1 MFNKKLFNELKS
13 EKVQILKLLLIKI
26 LQMTTNVAMIFLIG
40 KSIEALIS
48 SSFSG
53 SKFILF
59 MLLIM
64 GLNIFLIKIE
74 AGISYKASYRI
85 KNNLRERLMKK
96 VFSFKMEYG
105 SKVSISEVINLG
117 VEGIEQLNL
126 FYSALLPQLLFA
138 LIGPVILFCIL
149 SFLNFKIA
157 IIMLLLIPLIPIAIM
172 MVQKLAK
179 KVVKTY
185 WKSYTNLSEVFI
197 DFLYGLTSLE
207 VFNADEDY
215 NDLLNEK
222 AEDFRVKT
230 MKLLMM
236 QLNNITVLD
245 LISYAGSA
253 LGIILSIY
261 YYSKGQLSIF
271 AAFSFIL
278 LSQEFFLP
286 LRRLG
291 ALFHV
296 AMNGITAANSLF
308 EILDLESIE
317 DFKNLIQDEKVDVE
331 VKNLNFSYGEKEILK
346 DLNMKI
352 KSNKITAI
360 VGESGCGKST
370 LAKLVGGFE
379 RNYDGEILYNGLSEI
394 SNDSL
399 NENIM
404 LVDNNPYF
412 FKESLRYNLKMAN
425 KNADDDKLR
434 QVLEEVGLYSYF
446 KNIGGLDSILESAG
460 NNLSGGQ
467 KQRLAIGRALL
478 KEPKILILDESI
490 SNIDKESEDLILNLI
505 QKLKEKMTIILITHR
520 LNTVLQAD
528 YIYYLDNKKVAEE
541 GSFEE
546 ISKGELFSGI
556 YKYQRELEMWGLNEE
571 INWIQKFNRKTP
583 ISCGW
588 SKVTNVFC
596 HIFWRKWTHICD
608 HVAITRLI
616 LPK

>member
-13 EKVQILKLLLIKI
+13 EKLQILKLLLIKI

-59 MLLIM
+59 MLLII

-74 AGISYKASYRI
+74 ASISYKASYRI

-105 SKVSISEVINLG
+105 SKISISEVINLG

-126 FYSALLPQLLFA
+126 FYSALLPQLLFS
-138 LIGPVILFCIL
+138 LIGPIILFCIL

-157 IIMLLLIPLIPIAIM
+157 IIMLLLIPLIPLAIM

-261 YYSKGQLSIF
+261 YYSKGQLSVF

-308 EILDLESIE
+308 EILEIESIE
-317 DFKNLIQDEKVDVE
+317 DFKNLIQDERVDVE

-346 DLNMKI
+346 GLNMKI

-370 LAKLVGGFE
+370 LAKLIGGFE

-412 FKESLRYNLKMAN
+412 FKESLRYNLKMVN
-425 KNADDDKLR
+425 KNADDDKLIE
-434 QVLEEVGLYSYF
+434 VLEEVGLYSYF

-556 YKYQRELEMWGLNEE
+556 YRYQRELEMWGLNEE
-571 INWIQKFNRKTP
+571 INWI
-583 ISCGW
+583 
-588 SKVTNVFC
+588 
-596 HIFWRKWTHICD
+596 
-608 HVAITRLI
+608 
-616 LPK
+616 

>member
-13 EKVQILKLLLIKI
+13 EKIEILKLLFIKI
-26 LQMTTNVAMIFLIG
+26 LQMMTNVAMIFLIG
-40 KSIEALIS
+40 KSIEALIT

-59 MLLIM
+59 MILII

-74 AGISYKASYRI
+74 ASISYKASYRI
-85 KNNLRERLMKK
+85 KNTLRKRLMKK

-105 SKVSISEVINLG
+105 SKISISEVINLG

-126 FYSALLPQLLFA
+126 FYSALLPQLLFS
-138 LIGPVILFCIL
+138 LIGPLILFFIL

-215 NDLLNEK
+215 NDLLNAK

-261 YYSKGQLSIF
+261 YYSKGQLSVF

-308 EILDLESIE
+308 EILEIESIE
-317 DFKNLIQDEKVDVE
+317 DFKDVLKDEEVDLE
-331 VKNLNFSYGEKEILK
+331 VRNLNFSYGEKEILK

-370 LAKLVGGFE
+370 LAKLVGGLE

-412 FKESLRYNLKMAN
+412 FKESLRYNLKIAN
-425 KNADDDKLR
+425 KNADDDKLIE
-434 QVLEEVGLYSYF
+434 VLEEVGLYSYF
-446 KNIGGLDSILESAG
+446 KNVGSLDSILESAG

-467 KQRLAIGRALL
+467 KQRLAIGRVLL

-520 LNTVLQAD
+520 LNTVLHAD

-556 YKYQRELEMWGLNEE
+556 YRYQRELEMWGLNEE
-571 INWIQKFNRKTP
+571 INWI
-583 ISCGW
+583 
-588 SKVTNVFC
+588 
-596 HIFWRKWTHICD
+596 
-608 HVAITRLI
+608 
-616 LPK
+616 

>member
-13 EKVQILKLLLIKI
+13 EKIQILKLLLIKI

-74 AGISYKASYRI
+74 ASISYKASYRI

-126 FYSALLPQLLFA
+126 FYSALLPQLLFS
-138 LIGPVILFCIL
+138 LIGPLILFCIL

-236 QLNNITVLD
+236 QLNNITALD

-261 YYSKGQLSIF
+261 YYSKGQLSVF

-308 EILDLESIE
+308 EILEIESIE
-317 DFKNLIQDEKVDVE
+317 DFKNVLKDEKVDVE

-370 LAKLVGGFE
+370 LAKLIGGFE

-425 KNADDDKLR
+425 KNADDDKLIE
-434 QVLEEVGLYSYF
+434 VLEEVGLYSYF

-556 YKYQRELEMWGLNEE
+556 YRYQRELEMWGLNEE
-571 INWIQKFNRKTP
+571 IN
-583 ISCGW
+583 
-588 SKVTNVFC
+588 
-596 HIFWRKWTHICD
+596 
-608 HVAITRLI
+608 
-616 LPK
+616 

>member
-13 EKVQILKLLLIKI
+13 EKLQILKLLLIKI

-59 MLLIM
+59 MLLII

-74 AGISYKASYRI
+74 ASISYKASYRI

-126 FYSALLPQLLFA
+126 FYSALLPQLLFS
-138 LIGPVILFCIL
+138 LIGPLILFCIL

-157 IIMLLLIPLIPIAIM
+157 IIMLLLIPLIPLAIM

-261 YYSKGQLSIF
+261 YYSKGQLSVF

-308 EILDLESIE
+308 EILEIESIE

-346 DLNMKI
+346 GLNMKI

-370 LAKLVGGFE
+370 LAKLIGGFE

-404 LVDNNPYF
+404 LVDNTPYF

-425 KNADDDKLR
+425 KNADDDKLIE
-434 QVLEEVGLYSYF
+434 VLEEVGLYSYF

-520 LNTVLQAD
+520 LNTVLKAD

-556 YKYQRELEMWGLNEE
+556 YRYQRELEMWGLNEE
-571 INWIQKFNRKTP
+571 IN
-583 ISCGW
+583 
-588 SKVTNVFC
+588 
-596 HIFWRKWTHICD
+596 
-608 HVAITRLI
+608 
-616 LPK
+616 

>member
-13 EKVQILKLLLIKI
+13 EKLQILKLLLIKI

-59 MLLIM
+59 MLLII

-74 AGISYKASYRI
+74 ASISYKASYRI
-85 KNNLRERLMKK
+85 KNTLRERLMKK

-126 FYSALLPQLLFA
+126 FYSALLPQLLFS
-138 LIGPVILFCIL
+138 LIGPLILFCIL

-360 VGESGCGKST
+360 VGKSGCGKST

-608 HVAITRLI
+608 LVAITRLI

>member
-13 EKVQILKLLLIKI
+13 EKIQILKLLLIKI
-26 LQMTTNVAMIFLIG
+26 IQMTSNVAMIFLIG

-59 MLLIM
+59 MLLLI

-74 AGISYKASYRI
+74 ASISYKASYRI
-85 KNNLRERLMKK
+85 KNTLRERLMKK

-105 SKVSISEVINLG
+105 NKISISEVINLG

-126 FYSALLPQLLFA
+126 FYSALLPQLLFS
-138 LIGPVILFCIL
+138 LIGPLILFCIL

-157 IIMLLLIPLIPIAIM
+157 IIMLLLIPLIPLAIM

-261 YYSKGQLSIF
+261 YYSKGQLSVF

-308 EILDLESIE
+308 EILEIESIE
-317 DFKNLIQDEKVDVE
+317 DFEEVLKDEKVDVE
-331 VKNLNFSYGEKEILK
+331 VKNLSFSYGEKKILK

-434 QVLEEVGLYSYF
+434 KVLEEVGLYSYF
-446 KNIGGLDSILESAG
+446 KNTGGLDSILESAG

-490 SNIDKESEDLILNLI
+490 SNIDKESEDLILDLI

-556 YKYQRELEMWGLNEE
+556 YRYQRELEMWGLNEE
-571 INWIQKFNRKTP
+571 INWI
-583 ISCGW
+583 
-588 SKVTNVFC
+588 
-596 HIFWRKWTHICD
+596 
-608 HVAITRLI
+608 
-616 LPK
+616 

>member
-13 EKVQILKLLLIKI
+13 EKLQILKLLLIKI

-59 MLLIM
+59 MLLII

-74 AGISYKASYRI
+74 SSISYKASYRI
-85 KNNLRERLMKK
+85 KNTLRERLMKK

-126 FYSALLPQLLFA
+126 FYSALLPQLLFS
-138 LIGPVILFCIL
+138 LIGPLILFCIL

-245 LISYAGSA
+245 LISYVGSA

-308 EILDLESIE
+308 EILEIESIE

-331 VKNLNFSYGEKEILK
+331 VKNLSFSYGEKEILR

-370 LAKLVGGFE
+370 LAKLIGGFE

-425 KNADDDKLR
+425 KNADDDKLIE
-434 QVLEEVGLYSYF
+434 VLEEVGLYSYF

-571 INWIQKFNRKTP
+571 INWI
-583 ISCGW
+583 
-588 SKVTNVFC
+588 
-596 HIFWRKWTHICD
+596 
-608 HVAITRLI
+608 
-616 LPK
+616 

>member
-13 EKVQILKLLLIKI
+13 EKIQILKLLLIKI
-26 LQMTTNVAMIFLIG
+26 IQMTTNVAMIFLIG

-59 MLLIM
+59 MLLLI

-74 AGISYKASYRI
+74 ASISYKASYRI

-105 SKVSISEVINLG
+105 SKISISEVINLG

-126 FYSALLPQLLFA
+126 FYSALLPQLLFS
-138 LIGPVILFCIL
+138 LIGPIILFCIL
-149 SFLNFKIA
+149 SFLDFKIA
-157 IIMLLLIPLIPIAIM
+157 IIMLLLIPLIPLAIM

-261 YYSKGQLSIF
+261 YYSRGQLSVF

-308 EILDLESIE
+308 EILEIESIE
-317 DFKNLIQDEKVDVE
+317 DFEDLLKDEKVDVE
-331 VKNLNFSYGEKEILK
+331 VKNLSFSYGEKEVLK

-404 LVDNNPYF
+404 LVDNTPYF

-434 QVLEEVGLYSYF
+434 KVLEEVGLYSYF

-478 KEPKILILDESI
+478 KGPKILILDESI

-571 INWIQKFNRKTP
+571 INWI
-583 ISCGW
+583 
-588 SKVTNVFC
+588 
-596 HIFWRKWTHICD
+596 
-608 HVAITRLI
+608 
-616 LPK
+616 

>member
-59 MLLIM
+59 MLLII

-74 AGISYKASYRI
+74 ASISYKASYRI

-126 FYSALLPQLLFA
+126 FYSALLPQLLFS
-138 LIGPVILFCIL
+138 LIGPLILFCIL

-261 YYSKGQLSIF
+261 YYSRGQLSVF

-308 EILDLESIE
+308 EILEIESIE
-317 DFKNLIQDEKVDVE
+317 DFKNLIQDERVDVE

-346 DLNMKI
+346 GLNMKI

-370 LAKLVGGFE
+370 LAKLIGGFE

-425 KNADDDKLR
+425 KNADDDKLIE
-434 QVLEEVGLYSYF
+434 VLEEVGLYSYF

-556 YKYQRELEMWGLNEE
+556 YRYQRELEMWGLNEE
-571 INWIQKFNRKTP
+571 INWI
-583 ISCGW
+583 
-588 SKVTNVFC
+588 
-596 HIFWRKWTHICD
+596 
-608 HVAITRLI
+608 
-616 LPK
+616 

>member
-13 EKVQILKLLLIKI
+13 EKIQILKLLLIKI
-26 LQMTTNVAMIFLIG
+26 IHMTTNVAMIFLIG

-59 MLLIM
+59 MLLII

-74 AGISYKASYRI
+74 ASISYKASYRI
-85 KNNLRERLMKK
+85 KNTLRERLIKK

-105 SKVSISEVINLG
+105 SKISISEVINLG

-126 FYSALLPQLLFA
+126 FYSALLPQLLFS
-138 LIGPVILFCIL
+138 LIGPLILFFIL
-149 SFLNFKIA
+149 SFLDFKIA
-157 IIMLLLIPLIPIAIM
+157 IIMLLLIPLIPLAIM

-261 YYSKGQLSIF
+261 YYSKGQLSVF

-331 VKNLNFSYGEKEILK
+331 VKNLNFSYGEKEILR

-370 LAKLVGGFE
+370 LAKLIGGFE
-379 RNYDGEILYNGLSEI
+379 RNYDGEMLYNGLSEI

-434 QVLEEVGLYSYF
+434 KVLEEVGLYSYF

-520 LNTVLQAD
+520 LNTVVHAD
-528 YIYYLDNKKVAEE
+528 YVYYLDNKKVAEE
-541 GSFEE
+541 GDFEE
-546 ISKGELFSGI
+546 ISKGKLFSGI
-556 YKYQRELEMWGLNEE
+556 YRYQRELEMWGLNEE
-571 INWIQKFNRKTP
+571 IN
-583 ISCGW
+583 
-588 SKVTNVFC
+588 
-596 HIFWRKWTHICD
+596 
-608 HVAITRLI
+608 
-616 LPK
+616 

>member
-13 EKVQILKLLLIKI
+13 EKIQILKLLLIKI
-26 LQMTTNVAMIFLIG
+26 IQMTTNVAMIFLIG

-59 MLLIM
+59 MLLLI

-74 AGISYKASYRI
+74 ASISYKASYRI

-105 SKVSISEVINLG
+105 SKISISEVINLG

-126 FYSALLPQLLFA
+126 FYSALLPQLLFS
-138 LIGPVILFCIL
+138 LIGPLILFCIL

-245 LISYAGSA
+245 LISYVGSA

-308 EILDLESIE
+308 EILEIESIE
-317 DFKNLIQDEKVDVE
+317 DFKNLIQDERVDVE
-331 VKNLNFSYGEKEILK
+331 VKNLSFSYGEKEILR

-370 LAKLVGGFE
+370 LAKLIGGFE

-425 KNADDDKLR
+425 KNADDDKLIE
-434 QVLEEVGLYSYF
+434 VLEEVGLYSYF

-571 INWIQKFNRKTP
+571 IN
-583 ISCGW
+583 
-588 SKVTNVFC
+588 
-596 HIFWRKWTHICD
+596 
-608 HVAITRLI
+608 
-616 LPK
+616 

>member
-13 EKVQILKLLLIKI
+13 EKLQILKLLLIKI

-59 MLLIM
+59 MLLII

-74 AGISYKASYRI
+74 SSISYKASYRI

-126 FYSALLPQLLFA
+126 FYSALLPQLLFS
-138 LIGPVILFCIL
+138 LIGPLILFCIL

-157 IIMLLLIPLIPIAIM
+157 IIMLLLIPLIPLAIM

-245 LISYAGSA
+245 LISYTGSA

-308 EILDLESIE
+308 EILEIESIE
-317 DFKNLIQDEKVDVE
+317 DFKNVLKDEKVDVE
-331 VKNLNFSYGEKEILK
+331 VKNLSFSYGEKEILK

-379 RNYDGEILYNGLSEI
+379 RNYNGEILYNGLSEI

-425 KNADDDKLR
+425 KNADDDKLIE
-434 QVLEEVGLYSYF
+434 VLEEVGLYSYF
-446 KNIGGLDSILESAG
+446 KNTGGLDSILESAG

-467 KQRLAIGRALL
+467 KQRLAIGRVLL

-571 INWIQKFNRKTP
+571 INWI
-583 ISCGW
+583 
-588 SKVTNVFC
+588 
-596 HIFWRKWTHICD
+596 
-608 HVAITRLI
+608 
-616 LPK
+616 

>member
-13 EKVQILKLLLIKI
+13 EKIQILKLLLIKI
-26 LQMTTNVAMIFLIG
+26 IQMTTNVAMIFLIG

-74 AGISYKASYRI
+74 ASISYKASYRI

-126 FYSALLPQLLFA
+126 FYSALLPQLLFS
-138 LIGPVILFCIL
+138 LIGPLILFCLL

-308 EILDLESIE
+308 EILEIESIE
-317 DFKNLIQDEKVDVE
+317 DFEDLLKDEKVDVE
-331 VKNLNFSYGEKEILK
+331 VKNLSFSYGEKEVLK

-370 LAKLVGGFE
+370 LAKLIGGFE
-379 RNYDGEILYNGLSEI
+379 RNYDGDILYNGLSEI

-425 KNADDDKLR
+425 KNADDDKLIE
-434 QVLEEVGLYSYF
+434 VLEEVGLYSYF

-528 YIYYLDNKKVAEE
+528 YIYYLDNKKIAEE

-556 YKYQRELEMWGLNEE
+556 YRYQRELEMWGLNEE
-571 INWIQKFNRKTP
+571 INWI
-583 ISCGW
+583 
-588 SKVTNVFC
+588 
-596 HIFWRKWTHICD
+596 
-608 HVAITRLI
+608 
-616 LPK
+616 

>member
-13 EKVQILKLLLIKI
+13 EKLQILKLLLIKI

-48 SSFSG
+48 SNFSG

-59 MLLIM
+59 MLLII

-74 AGISYKASYRI
+74 ASISYKASYRI
-85 KNNLRERLMKK
+85 KNTLRERLMKK

-126 FYSALLPQLLFA
+126 FYSALLPQLLFS
-138 LIGPVILFCIL
+138 LIGPLILFCIL

-245 LISYAGSA
+245 LISYTGSA

-308 EILDLESIE
+308 EILEIESIE
-317 DFKNLIQDEKVDVE
+317 DFKNVLKDEKVDVE
-331 VKNLNFSYGEKEILK
+331 VKNLSFSYGEKEILK

-379 RNYDGEILYNGLSEI
+379 RNYNGEILYNGLSEI

-412 FKESLRYNLKMAN
+412 FKESLRYNLKIAN
-425 KNADDDKLR
+425 KNADDEKLIE
-434 QVLEEVGLYSYF
+434 VLEEVGLYSYF

-490 SNIDKESEDLILNLI
+490 SNIDKESEDLILDLI

-556 YKYQRELEMWGLNEE
+556 YRYQRELEMWGLNEE
-571 INWIQKFNRKTP
+571 IN
-583 ISCGW
+583 
-588 SKVTNVFC
+588 
-596 HIFWRKWTHICD
+596 
-608 HVAITRLI
+608 
-616 LPK
+616 

>member
-1 MFNKKLFNELKS
+1 MFNKKLFNELRS
-13 EKVQILKLLLIKI
+13 EKIQILRLLLIKI
-26 LQMTTNVAMIFLIG
+26 IQMSTNVAMIFLVG
-40 KSIEALIS
+40 KSIESIIN

-53 SKFILF
+53 RKFILF
-59 MLLIM
+59 MFLII

-74 AGISYKASYRI
+74 SSISYKASYRI
-85 KNNLRERLMKK
+85 KNTLRERLINK

-105 SKVSISEVINLG
+105 SKISISEVINLG

-126 FYSALLPQLLFA
+126 FYSALLPQLLFS
-138 LIGPVILFCIL
+138 LIGPLILFFIL

-261 YYSKGQLSIF
+261 YYSKGQISVF
-271 AAFSFIL
+271 TAFSFIL

-308 EILDLESIE
+308 EILEIESIE
-317 DFKNLIQDEKVDVE
+317 DFEDVIKDEKVDVE
-331 VKNLNFSYGEKEILK
+331 VKNLSFSYREKEILK

-425 KNADDDKLR
+425 KNADDDKLIE
-434 QVLEEVGLYSYF
+434 VLEEVGLYSYF
-446 KNIGGLDSILESAG
+446 KNTGGLDSILESAG

-467 KQRLAIGRALL
+467 KQRLAIGRVLL

-546 ISKGELFSGI
+546 LSKGELFSGI

-571 INWIQKFNRKTP
+571 IN
-583 ISCGW
+583 
-588 SKVTNVFC
+588 
-596 HIFWRKWTHICD
+596 
-608 HVAITRLI
+608 
-616 LPK
+616 

>member
-1 MFNKKLFNELKS
+1 
-13 EKVQILKLLLIKI
+13 
-26 LQMTTNVAMIFLIG
+26 MTSNVAMIFLIG

-59 MLLIM
+59 MLLLI

-74 AGISYKASYRI
+74 ASISYKASYRI
-85 KNNLRERLMKK
+85 KNTLRERLMKK

-105 SKVSISEVINLG
+105 NKISISEVINLG

-126 FYSALLPQLLFA
+126 FYSALLPQLLFS
-138 LIGPVILFCIL
+138 LIGPLILFCIL

-157 IIMLLLIPLIPIAIM
+157 IIMLLLIPLIPLAIM

-261 YYSKGQLSIF
+261 YYSKGQLSVF

-308 EILDLESIE
+308 EILEIESIE
-317 DFKNLIQDEKVDVE
+317 DFEEVLKDEKVDVE
-331 VKNLNFSYGEKEILK
+331 VKNLSFSYGEKKILK

-434 QVLEEVGLYSYF
+434 KVLEEVGLYSYF
-446 KNIGGLDSILESAG
+446 KNTGGLDSILESAG

-467 KQRLAIGRALL
+467 KQRLAIGRVLL

-571 INWIQKFNRKTP
+571 IN
-583 ISCGW
+583 
-588 SKVTNVFC
+588 
-596 HIFWRKWTHICD
+596 
-608 HVAITRLI
+608 
-616 LPK
+616 

>member
-13 EKVQILKLLLIKI
+13 EKLQILKLLIIKI

-74 AGISYKASYRI
+74 ASISYKASYRI

-105 SKVSISEVINLG
+105 SKISISEVINLG

-138 LIGPVILFCIL
+138 LIGPIILFCIL

-261 YYSKGQLSIF
+261 YYYKGQLSVF

-308 EILDLESIE
+308 EILEIESIE

-331 VKNLNFSYGEKEILK
+331 VKNLSFSYGGKEILK

-379 RNYDGEILYNGLSEI
+379 RNYDGDILYNGLSEI

-425 KNADDDKLR
+425 KNADDDKLIE
-434 QVLEEVGLYSYF
+434 VLEEVGLYSYF

-528 YIYYLDNKKVAEE
+528 YIYYLDNKKIAEE

-556 YKYQRELEMWGLNEE
+556 YRYQRELEMWGLNEE
-571 INWIQKFNRKTP
+571 INWI
-583 ISCGW
+583 
-588 SKVTNVFC
+588 
-596 HIFWRKWTHICD
+596 
-608 HVAITRLI
+608 
-616 LPK
+616 

>member
-59 MLLIM
+59 MLLII

-74 AGISYKASYRI
+74 SSISYKASYRI

-105 SKVSISEVINLG
+105 SKISISEVINLG

-126 FYSALLPQLLFA
+126 FYSALLPQLLFS
-138 LIGPVILFCIL
+138 LIGPVILFIIL
-149 SFLNFKIA
+149 SFLNLKIA
-157 IIMLLLIPLIPIAIM
+157 LTMLLLIPLIPLAIM

-230 MKLLMM
+230 MKVLMM

-261 YYSKGQLSIF
+261 YYSRGQLSVF

-308 EILDLESIE
+308 EILEIESIE
-317 DFKNLIQDEKVDVE
+317 DFEDVIKDEKVDVE
-331 VKNLNFSYGEKEILK
+331 VKNLSFSYREKEILK

-425 KNADDDKLR
+425 KNADDDKLIE
-434 QVLEEVGLYSYF
+434 VLEEVGLYSYF
-446 KNIGGLDSILESAG
+446 KNTGGLDSILESAG

-467 KQRLAIGRALL
+467 KQRLAIGRVLL

-546 ISKGELFSGI
+546 LSKGELFSGI

-571 INWIQKFNRKTP
+571 IN
-583 ISCGW
+583 
-588 SKVTNVFC
+588 
-596 HIFWRKWTHICD
+596 
-608 HVAITRLI
+608 
-616 LPK
+616 

>member
-1 MFNKKLFNELKS
+1 MFNKKLLNELKR
-13 EKVQILKLLLIKI
+13 EKIQILKLLLIKI
-26 LQMTTNVAMIFLIG
+26 IQMTANVAMIFLMG

-59 MLLIM
+59 MILII

-74 AGISYKASYRI
+74 ASISYKASYRI
-85 KNNLRERLMKK
+85 KNTLRERLMKK

-105 SKVSISEVINLG
+105 SKISISEVINLG

-126 FYSALLPQLLFA
+126 FYSALLPQLLFS
-138 LIGPVILFCIL
+138 LIGPLILFFIL

-215 NDLLNEK
+215 NDLLNAK

-253 LGIILSIY
+253 LGIILSSY
-261 YYSKGQLSIF
+261 YYFKGQLSVF
-271 AAFSFIL
+271 EAFSFIL

-308 EILDLESIE
+308 EILDLDSIE
-317 DFKNLIQDEKVDVE
+317 DFEDLIQDEEVDLE
-331 VKNLNFSYGEKEILK
+331 VRNLNFSYGEKEILK

-370 LAKLVGGFE
+370 LAKLVGGLE

-412 FKESLRYNLKMAN
+412 FKESLRYNLKIAN
-425 KNADDDKLR
+425 KNADDDKLIE
-434 QVLEEVGLYSYF
+434 VLEEVGLYSYF
-446 KNIGGLDSILESAG
+446 KNVGSLDSILESAG

-467 KQRLAIGRALL
+467 KQRLAIGRVLL

-520 LNTVLQAD
+520 LNTVLHAD

-556 YKYQRELEMWGLNEE
+556 YRYQRELEMWGLNEE
-571 INWIQKFNRKTP
+571 IN
-583 ISCGW
+583 
-588 SKVTNVFC
+588 
-596 HIFWRKWTHICD
+596 
-608 HVAITRLI
+608 
-616 LPK
+616 

>member
-13 EKVQILKLLLIKI
+13 EKIQILKLLLIKI

-59 MLLIM
+59 MILII

-74 AGISYKASYRI
+74 ASISYKASYRI

-126 FYSALLPQLLFA
+126 FYSALLPQLLFS
-138 LIGPVILFCIL
+138 LIGPLILFCIL

-157 IIMLLLIPLIPIAIM
+157 IIMLLLIPLIPLAIM
-172 MVQKLAK
+172 MVQKVAK

-308 EILDLESIE
+308 EILEIESIE

-404 LVDNNPYF
+404 LVDNSPYF

-434 QVLEEVGLYSYF
+434 KVLEEVGLYSYF

-556 YKYQRELEMWGLNEE
+556 YRYQRELEMWGLNEE
-571 INWIQKFNRKTP
+571 IN
-583 ISCGW
+583 
-588 SKVTNVFC
+588 
-596 HIFWRKWTHICD
+596 
-608 HVAITRLI
+608 
-616 LPK
+616 

>member
-215 NDLLNEK
+215 NDLLNQK

-308 EILDLESIE
+308 EILEIESIE
-317 DFKNLIQDEKVDVE
+317 DFENLIQDERVDVE
-331 VKNLNFSYGEKEILK
+331 VKNLNFSYGEKEILR

-412 FKESLRYNLKMAN
+412 FKESLRYNLKIAN
-425 KNADDDKLR
+425 KNADDEKLIE
-434 QVLEEVGLYSYF
+434 VLEEVGLYSYF

-505 QKLKEKMTIILITHR
+505 QKLKEEMTIILITHR

-556 YKYQRELEMWGLNEE
+556 YRYQRELEMWGLNEE
-571 INWIQKFNRKTP
+571 INWI
-583 ISCGW
+583 
-588 SKVTNVFC
+588 
-596 HIFWRKWTHICD
+596 
-608 HVAITRLI
+608 
-616 LPK
+616 

>member
-59 MLLIM
+59 MLLLI

-74 AGISYKASYRI
+74 ASISYKASYRI

-126 FYSALLPQLLFA
+126 FYSALLPQLLFS
-138 LIGPVILFCIL
+138 LIGPIILFCIL
-149 SFLNFKIA
+149 SFLDFKIA
-157 IIMLLLIPLIPIAIM
+157 IIMLLLIPLIPLAIM

-261 YYSKGQLSIF
+261 YYSRGQLSVF

-308 EILDLESIE
+308 EILEIESIE
-317 DFKNLIQDEKVDVE
+317 DFEDLLKDEKVDVE
-331 VKNLNFSYGEKEILK
+331 VKNLSFSYGEKEVLK

-404 LVDNNPYF
+404 LVDNTPYF

-425 KNADDDKLR
+425 KNADDDKLIE
-434 QVLEEVGLYSYF
+434 VLEEVGLYSYF

-556 YKYQRELEMWGLNEE
+556 YRYQRELEMWGLNEE
-571 INWIQKFNRKTP
+571 INWI
-583 ISCGW
+583 
-588 SKVTNVFC
+588 
-596 HIFWRKWTHICD
+596 
-608 HVAITRLI
+608 
-616 LPK
+616 

>member
-13 EKVQILKLLLIKI
+13 EKLQILKLLLIKI

-59 MLLIM
+59 MLLII

-74 AGISYKASYRI
+74 ASISYKASYRI

-105 SKVSISEVINLG
+105 SKISISEVINLG

-126 FYSALLPQLLFA
+126 FYSALLPQLLFS
-138 LIGPVILFCIL
+138 LIGPIILFCIL

-157 IIMLLLIPLIPIAIM
+157 IIMLLLIPLIPLAIM

-261 YYSKGQLSIF
+261 YYSKGQLSVF

-308 EILDLESIE
+308 EILEIESIE
-317 DFKNLIQDEKVDVE
+317 DFKNLIQDERVDVE

-346 DLNMKI
+346 GLNMKI

-370 LAKLVGGFE
+370 LAKLIGGFE

-425 KNADDDKLR
+425 KNADDDKLIE
-434 QVLEEVGLYSYF
+434 VLEEVGLYSYF

-556 YKYQRELEMWGLNEE
+556 YRYQRELEMWGLNEE
-571 INWIQKFNRKTP
+571 IN
-583 ISCGW
+583 
-588 SKVTNVFC
+588 
-596 HIFWRKWTHICD
+596 
-608 HVAITRLI
+608 
-616 LPK
+616 

>member
-13 EKVQILKLLLIKI
+13 EKIQILKLLLIKI
-26 LQMTTNVAMIFLIG
+26 IQMTTNVAMIFLIG

-59 MLLIM
+59 MLLLI

-74 AGISYKASYRI
+74 ASISYKAFYRI

-105 SKVSISEVINLG
+105 SKISISEVINLG

-126 FYSALLPQLLFA
+126 FYSALLPQLLFS
-138 LIGPVILFCIL
+138 LIGPIILFCIL
-149 SFLNFKIA
+149 SFLDFKIA
-157 IIMLLLIPLIPIAIM
+157 IIMLLLIPLIPLAIM

-261 YYSKGQLSIF
+261 YYSRGQLSVF

-308 EILDLESIE
+308 EILEIESIE
-317 DFKNLIQDEKVDVE
+317 DFEDLLKDEKVDVE
-331 VKNLNFSYGEKEILK
+331 VKNLSFSYGEKEVLK

-404 LVDNNPYF
+404 LVDNTPYF

-434 QVLEEVGLYSYF
+434 KVLEEVGLYSYF

-478 KEPKILILDESI
+478 KGPKILILDESI

-571 INWIQKFNRKTP
+571 INWI
-583 ISCGW
+583 
-588 SKVTNVFC
+588 
-596 HIFWRKWTHICD
+596 
-608 HVAITRLI
+608 
-616 LPK
+616 

>member
-434 QVLEEVGLYSYF
+434 NVLEEVGFYSYF
-446 KNIGGLDSILESAG
+446 KNIGDLDSILESAG

-467 KQRLAIGRALL
+467 KQRLAIGRAIL

-556 YKYQRELEMWGLNEE
+556 YRYQRELEMWGLNEE
-571 INWIQKFNRKTP
+571 INWI
-583 ISCGW
+583 
-588 SKVTNVFC
+588 
-596 HIFWRKWTHICD
+596 
-608 HVAITRLI
+608 
-616 LPK
+616 

>member
-13 EKVQILKLLLIKI
+13 EKLQILKLLLIKI

-53 SKFILF
+53 CKFILF
-59 MLLIM
+59 MLLLI

-74 AGISYKASYRI
+74 ASISYKASYRI
-85 KNNLRERLMKK
+85 KNTLRERLMKK

-105 SKVSISEVINLG
+105 SKISISEVINLG

-126 FYSALLPQLLFA
+126 FYSALLPQLLFS
-138 LIGPVILFCIL
+138 LIGPLILFCIL

-308 EILDLESIE
+308 EILEIESIE
-317 DFKNLIQDEKVDVE
+317 DFKNVLKDEKVDVE

-370 LAKLVGGFE
+370 LAKLIGGFE

-404 LVDNNPYF
+404 LVDNTPYF

-425 KNADDDKLR
+425 KNADDDKLIE
-434 QVLEEVGLYSYF
+434 VLEEVGLYSYF

-490 SNIDKESEDLILNLI
+490 SNIDKESEDLILDLI

-556 YKYQRELEMWGLNEE
+556 YRYQRELEMWGLNEE
-571 INWIQKFNRKTP
+571 IN
-583 ISCGW
+583 
-588 SKVTNVFC
+588 
-596 HIFWRKWTHICD
+596 
-608 HVAITRLI
+608 
-616 LPK
+616 

>member
-59 MLLIM
+59 MFLII

-74 AGISYKASYRI
+74 ASISYKASYRI
-85 KNNLRERLMKK
+85 KNTLRERLMKK

-105 SKVSISEVINLG
+105 SKISISEVINLG

-126 FYSALLPQLLFA
+126 FYSALLPQLLFS
-138 LIGPVILFCIL
+138 LIGPLILFFIL

-197 DFLYGLTSLE
+197 GFLYGLTSLE

-261 YYSKGQLSIF
+261 YYSKGQISVF
-271 AAFSFIL
+271 TAFSFIL

-296 AMNGITAANSLF
+296 VMNGITAANSLF
-308 EILDLESIE
+308 EILEIESIE
-317 DFKNLIQDEKVDVE
+317 DFKDVIKDKEVDVE

-370 LAKLVGGFE
+370 LAKLVGGLE

-412 FKESLRYNLKMAN
+412 FKESLRYNLKIAN
-425 KNADDDKLR
+425 KNADYDKLIE
-434 QVLEEVGLYSYF
+434 VLEEVGLYSYF

-467 KQRLAIGRALL
+467 KQRLAIGRVLL

-520 LNTVLQAD
+520 LNTVLHAD

-556 YKYQRELEMWGLNEE
+556 YRYQRELEMWGLNEE
-571 INWIQKFNRKTP
+571 INWI
-583 ISCGW
+583 
-588 SKVTNVFC
+588 
-596 HIFWRKWTHICD
+596 
-608 HVAITRLI
+608 
-616 LPK
+616 

>member
-13 EKVQILKLLLIKI
+13 EKIQILKLLLIKI

-59 MLLIM
+59 MLILI

-74 AGISYKASYRI
+74 ASISYKASYRI
-85 KNNLRERLMKK
+85 KNTLRERLMKK

-126 FYSALLPQLLFA
+126 FYSALLPQLLFS
-138 LIGPVILFCIL
+138 LIGPLILFCIL

-157 IIMLLLIPLIPIAIM
+157 IIMLLLIPLIPLAIM
-172 MVQKLAK
+172 MVQKVAK

-412 FKESLRYNLKMAN
+412 FKESLRYNLKIAN

-434 QVLEEVGLYSYF
+434 NVLEEVGLYSYF

-528 YIYYLDNKKVAEE
+528 YIYYLDNKKLAEE

-608 HVAITRLI
+608 LVAITRLI

>member
-1 MFNKKLFNELKS
+1 MFNKKLLNELKS
-13 EKVQILKLLLIKI
+13 EKIQILKLLLIKI
-26 LQMTTNVAMIFLIG
+26 IQMTANVAMIFLMG

-59 MLLIM
+59 MILII

-74 AGISYKASYRI
+74 ASISYKASYRI
-85 KNNLRERLMKK
+85 KNTLRKRLMKK

-105 SKVSISEVINLG
+105 SKISISEVINLG

-126 FYSALLPQLLFA
+126 FYSALLPQLLFS
-138 LIGPVILFCIL
+138 LIGPLILFFIL

-215 NDLLNEK
+215 NDLLNAK

-245 LISYAGSA
+245 LISYVGSA

-261 YYSKGQLSIF
+261 YYSKSQLSVF

-308 EILDLESIE
+308 EILDLDSIE
-317 DFKNLIQDEKVDVE
+317 DFEDLIQDEKVDIE
-331 VKNLNFSYGEKEILK
+331 VRNLNFSYGEKEILK

-370 LAKLVGGFE
+370 LAKLVGGLE

-412 FKESLRYNLKMAN
+412 FKESLRYNLKIAN
-425 KNADDDKLR
+425 KNADDDKLIE
-434 QVLEEVGLYSYF
+434 VLEEVGLYSYF
-446 KNIGGLDSILESAG
+446 KNVGSLDSILESAG

-467 KQRLAIGRALL
+467 KQRLAIGRVLL

-520 LNTVLQAD
+520 LNTVLHAD

-556 YKYQRELEMWGLNEE
+556 YRYQRELEMWGLNEE
-571 INWIQKFNRKTP
+571 IN
-583 ISCGW
+583 
-588 SKVTNVFC
+588 
-596 HIFWRKWTHICD
+596 
-608 HVAITRLI
+608 
-616 LPK
+616 

>member
-13 EKVQILKLLLIKI
+13 EKIQILKLLLIKI
-26 LQMTTNVAMIFLIG
+26 IHMTTNVAMIFLIG

-59 MLLIM
+59 MLLII

-74 AGISYKASYRI
+74 ASISYKASYRI
-85 KNNLRERLMKK
+85 KNTLRERLIKK

-105 SKVSISEVINLG
+105 SKISISEVINLG

-126 FYSALLPQLLFA
+126 FYSALLPQLLFS
-138 LIGPVILFCIL
+138 LIGPLILFFIL
-149 SFLNFKIA
+149 SFLDFKIA
-157 IIMLLLIPLIPIAIM
+157 IIMLLLIPLIPLAIM

-261 YYSKGQLSIF
+261 YYSKGQLSVF

-331 VKNLNFSYGEKEILK
+331 VKNLNFSYGEKEILR

-370 LAKLVGGFE
+370 LAKLIGGFE
-379 RNYDGEILYNGLSEI
+379 RNYDGEMLYNGLSEI

-434 QVLEEVGLYSYF
+434 KVLEEVGLYSYF

-520 LNTVLQAD
+520 LNTVVHAD
-528 YIYYLDNKKVAEE
+528 YVYYLDNKKVAEE
-541 GSFEE
+541 GDFEE
-546 ISKGELFSGI
+546 ISKGKLFSGI
-556 YKYQRELEMWGLNEE
+556 YRYQRELEMWGLNEE
-571 INWIQKFNRKTP
+571 INWI
-583 ISCGW
+583 
-588 SKVTNVFC
+588 
-596 HIFWRKWTHICD
+596 
-608 HVAITRLI
+608 
-616 LPK
+616 

>member
-1 MFNKKLFNELKS
+1 
-13 EKVQILKLLLIKI
+13 
-26 LQMTTNVAMIFLIG
+26 MTTNVAMIFLIG

-59 MLLIM
+59 MLLLI

-74 AGISYKASYRI
+74 ASISYKASYRI

-105 SKVSISEVINLG
+105 SKISISEVINLG

-126 FYSALLPQLLFA
+126 FYSALLPQLLFS
-138 LIGPVILFCIL
+138 LIGPIILFCIL
-149 SFLNFKIA
+149 SFLDFKIA
-157 IIMLLLIPLIPIAIM
+157 IIMLLLIPLIPLAIM

-261 YYSKGQLSIF
+261 YYSRGQLSVF

-308 EILDLESIE
+308 EILEIESIE
-317 DFKNLIQDEKVDVE
+317 DFEDLLKDEKVDVE
-331 VKNLNFSYGEKEILK
+331 VKNLSFSYGEKEVLK

-404 LVDNNPYF
+404 LVDNTPYF

-434 QVLEEVGLYSYF
+434 KVLEEVGLYSYF

-478 KEPKILILDESI
+478 KGPKILILDESI

-571 INWIQKFNRKTP
+571 IN
-583 ISCGW
+583 
-588 SKVTNVFC
+588 
-596 HIFWRKWTHICD
+596 
-608 HVAITRLI
+608 
-616 LPK
+616 

>member
-13 EKVQILKLLLIKI
+13 EKIQILKLLLIKI
-26 LQMTTNVAMIFLIG
+26 IQMSTNVAMIFLVG
-40 KSIEALIS
+40 KSIESIIN

-53 SKFILF
+53 RKFILF
-59 MLLIM
+59 MFLII

-74 AGISYKASYRI
+74 ASISYKASYRI
-85 KNNLRERLMKK
+85 KNTLRERLMKK

-105 SKVSISEVINLG
+105 SKISISEVINLG

-126 FYSALLPQLLFA
+126 FYSALLPQLLFS
-138 LIGPVILFCIL
+138 LIGPLILFFIL

-261 YYSKGQLSIF
+261 YYSKGQLSVF
-271 AAFSFIL
+271 VAFSFIL

-308 EILDLESIE
+308 EILELESIE
-317 DFKNLIQDEKVDVE
+317 DFKDVIKEEKVDVE
-331 VKNLNFSYGEKEILK
+331 IRNLNFSYKEKEVLK

-370 LAKLVGGFE
+370 LAKLVAGLE

-412 FKESLRYNLKMAN
+412 FKESLRYNLKIAN
-425 KNADDDKLR
+425 KNADDDKLIE
-434 QVLEEVGLYSYF
+434 VLEEVGLYSYF

-467 KQRLAIGRALL
+467 KQRLAIGRVLL

-556 YKYQRELEMWGLNEE
+556 YRYQRELEMWGLNEE
-571 INWIQKFNRKTP
+571 IN
-583 ISCGW
+583 
-588 SKVTNVFC
+588 
-596 HIFWRKWTHICD
+596 
-608 HVAITRLI
+608 
-616 LPK
+616 

>member
-1 MFNKKLFNELKS
+1 MFNKKLFNELRS
-13 EKVQILKLLLIKI
+13 EKIQILRLLLIKI
-26 LQMTTNVAMIFLIG
+26 IQMATNVAMIFLIG
-40 KSIEALIS
+40 KSIESIINS
-48 SSFSG
+48 NFSG

-59 MLLIM
+59 MSLIM

-74 AGISYKASYRI
+74 ASISYKVSYRI
-85 KNNLRERLMKK
+85 KNTLRERLMKK

-126 FYSALLPQLLFA
+126 FYSALLPQLLFS
-138 LIGPVILFCIL
+138 LIGPVILFIIL
-149 SFLNFKIA
+149 SFLNLKIA
-157 IIMLLLIPLIPIAIM
+157 LTMLLLIPLIPLAIM

-230 MKLLMM
+230 MKVLMM

-261 YYSKGQLSIF
+261 YYSRGQLSVF

-308 EILDLESIE
+308 EILELESIE
-317 DFKNLIQDEKVDVE
+317 DFKDVIKEEKVDVE
-331 VKNLNFSYGEKEILK
+331 IRNLNFSYKEKEVLK

-370 LAKLVGGFE
+370 LAKIVAGFQ
-379 RNYDGEILYNGLSEI
+379 RNYDGEILYNDLSEI

-412 FKESLRYNLKMAN
+412 FKESLRYNLKIAN
-425 KNADDDKLR
+425 KNADDDKLIE
-434 QVLEEVGLYSYF
+434 VLEEVGLYSYF

-467 KQRLAIGRALL
+467 KQRLAIGRVLL

-546 ISKGELFSGI
+546 LSKGELFSGI

-571 INWIQKFNRKTP
+571 IN
-583 ISCGW
+583 
-588 SKVTNVFC
+588 
-596 HIFWRKWTHICD
+596 
-608 HVAITRLI
+608 
-616 LPK
+616 

>member
-13 EKVQILKLLLIKI
+13 EKLQILKLLLIKI

-59 MLLIM
+59 MLLII

-74 AGISYKASYRI
+74 ASISYKASYRI

-126 FYSALLPQLLFA
+126 FYSALLPQLLFS
-138 LIGPVILFCIL
+138 LIGPLILFCIL

-157 IIMLLLIPLIPIAIM
+157 IIMLLLIPLIPLAIM

-261 YYSKGQLSIF
+261 YYSKGQLSVF

-308 EILDLESIE
+308 EILEIESIE

-346 DLNMKI
+346 GLNMKI

-370 LAKLVGGFE
+370 LAKLIGGFE

-404 LVDNNPYF
+404 LVDNTPYF

-425 KNADDDKLR
+425 KNADDDKLIE
-434 QVLEEVGLYSYF
+434 VLEEVGLYSYF

-520 LNTVLQAD
+520 LNTVLKAD

-541 GSFEE
+541 GSIEE

-556 YKYQRELEMWGLNEE
+556 YRYQRELEMWGLNEE
-571 INWIQKFNRKTP
+571 IN
-583 ISCGW
+583 
-588 SKVTNVFC
+588 
-596 HIFWRKWTHICD
+596 
-608 HVAITRLI
+608 
-616 LPK
+616 